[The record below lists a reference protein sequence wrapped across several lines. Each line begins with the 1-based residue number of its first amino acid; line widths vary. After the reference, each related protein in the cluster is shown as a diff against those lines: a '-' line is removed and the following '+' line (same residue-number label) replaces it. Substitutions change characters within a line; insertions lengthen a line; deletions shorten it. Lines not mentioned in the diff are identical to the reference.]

1 MMDLVS
7 KRVNENNRNPG
18 DKCWEKNPGE
28 EMLGNKVIYYRVST
42 ISLTL
47 ITKTLLQMCK
57 NFIFF

>member
-1 MMDLVS
+1 M
-7 KRVNENNRNPG
+7 KTTEIQERNPG
-18 DKCWEKNPGE
+18 EKCWEKNPGE